1 MGGRGAG
8 SGTGEEEGG
17 EGRKKRR
24 KKRGKEEVER
34 ALPVGENR
42 EKTPTLLAPKHARQL
57 GPGCSAPSNS
67 DTGAQISSMRLLLN
81 CEGIASKGPT
91 RTPGEG
97 GRFRSRARAAT
108 DEQNKKT
115 KKTNAPSA
123 LSPSYALAYP
133 PPLSRFLSSSPLERK
148 KHSLVARLE
157 GREGHG
163 ARLEGEGRGR
173 HLGSCREKKFDI
185 FFVIVVVP
193 MVSRCWRNSQLN
205 SARRAVSL
213 ILLFSL
219 AFYIL
224 AEAHI
229 FLVKRTV
236 RRGEASSARAKEPG
250 QGARSSSRGGRR
262 QRRRAARRH
271 HAARGLSRGD
281 AGEASCRGGSGAA
294 SRHCAKVGVERK
306 GGRGSTGGR
315 NR

>member
-1 MGGRGAG
+1 
-8 SGTGEEEGG
+8 
-17 EGRKKRR
+17 
-24 KKRGKEEVER
+24 
-34 ALPVGENR
+34 
-42 EKTPTLLAPKHARQL
+42 
-57 GPGCSAPSNS
+57 
-67 DTGAQISSMRLLLN
+67 MRLLLN

-108 DEQNKKT
+108 DEQNQKNQKNQK

-123 LSPSYALAYP
+123 LFRLLSHSRILPLSPSFS
-133 PPLSRFLSSSPLERK
+133 PPLHSKEK

-294 SRHCAKVGVERK
+294 SRHCAKVRVGRK
-306 GGRGSTGGR
+306 GERGSTGGR
-315 NR
+315 NREGKTLLEPSQKV